1 MDRDQSLS
9 AGMVE
14 PATRTVH
21 GIKLR
26 AFSYGSIQLAYM
38 LDLTLFTE
46 DEKNLNLSDAETQRQ
61 IVSFAWIQS
70 APREDVVNAVVNK
83 RTEQEILKF
92 ALDIPFEAI
101 PELLDEINRIGS
113 IIRASTVRVESK
125 HPTTGEDAPGKS

>member
-1 MDRDQSLS
+1 MNRDQSLS

-46 DEKNLNLSDAETQRQ
+46 DEKDLHLSDAEMQRQ
-61 IVSFAWIQS
+61 IISFAWIQS

-83 RTEQEILKF
+83 RTEEEILKF
-92 ALDIPFEAI
+92 ALGIPVDAI
-101 PELLDEINRIGS
+101 PELLDEITRIGS
-113 IIRASTVRVESK
+113 LIRASTVRAESK
-125 HPTTGEDAPGKS
+125 HPATGEDAPGKS